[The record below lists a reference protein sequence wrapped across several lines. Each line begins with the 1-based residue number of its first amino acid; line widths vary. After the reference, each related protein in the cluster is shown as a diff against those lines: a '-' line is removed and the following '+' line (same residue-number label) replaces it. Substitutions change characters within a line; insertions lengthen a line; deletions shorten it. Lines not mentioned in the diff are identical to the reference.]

1 MMTQTHNMWLWQIV
15 LAENRKMVKQC
26 TTKQI
31 EWYAQV
37 LKIRMYHTFENKHV
51 LIRS

>member
-15 LAENRKMVKQC
+15 LAENRKMVRNVTNKLNGM
-26 TTKQI
+26 I
-31 EWYAQV
+31 V
-37 LKIRMYHTFENKHV
+37 LEIRMYHTFENKHI